1 MNALEFV
8 DIGVNFTHA
17 SFNGCLDEVLR
28 RSQAHGV
35 NTFIVTGLDV
45 KSSEQAI
52 GLAKND
58 AIYCTA
64 GIHPHEASLWT
75 NSTYSELKNLA
86 QHPKVVAIGETGLDF
101 FRNFSDQQQQ
111 INAFEQQLELA
122 CDTQLPLFMHEREA
136 SDKQS
141 DILLNYRDRFSNGV
155 IHCFTGD
162 KKALYRYLDL
172 NLYIGITGWICDE
185 RRGKDV
191 LALLKSIPA
200 DRLMIE
206 TDSPFLLPRNLPE
219 KSAQLLRNKKTNEP
233 CTLSWIAQTIAD
245 ATGKTLETIAL
256 ETTANAKYFFN
267 LPQNKNQS
275 LSN

>member
-1 MNALEFV
+1 MEFV

-17 SFNGCLDEVLR
+17 SFTNYLDEVIQ

-52 GLAKND
+52 SLSVND
-58 AIYCTA
+58 AIYCTV
-64 GIHPHEASLWT
+64 GIHPHEASQW
-75 NSTYSELKNLA
+75 NSSTYSELKNLA

-101 FRNFSDQQQQ
+101 YRNFSDQQQQ
-111 INAFEQQLELA
+111 IKAFEQQLELA
-122 CDTQLPLFMHEREA
+122 CNTQLPLFMHERDAFE
-136 SDKQS
+136 KQS
-141 DILLNYRDRFSNGV
+141 DILSYYRDRFSNGV

-191 LALLKSIPA
+191 LALVKDIPA

-206 TDSPFLLPRNLPE
+206 TDSPFLLPRNLPP
-219 KSAQLLRNKKTNEP
+219 KSAELLRNKKTNEP
-233 CTLSWIAQTIAD
+233 CTLPWIAQTIAD
-245 ATGKTLETIAL
+245 VTGKTLETIAL
-256 ETTANAKYFFN
+256 ETTANAKRFFN
-267 LPQNKNQS
+267 LP
-275 LSN
+275 